1 MVVMSEGRNVR
12 LLPLRRFPS
21 VAAWAICNACALGP
35 WYILITL
42 FFSAPPP
49 TLFFIL
55 KIEKVEPRAALGCV
69 F

>member
-1 MVVMSEGRNVR
+1 MVVMSEGRSVR

-35 WYILITL
+35 WYILITVSVL
-42 FFSAPPP
+42 PHPA

>member
-35 WYILITL
+35 WDILIK
-42 FFSAPPP
+42 FSFLSHPPI
-49 TLFFIL
+49 LFFIL
-55 KIEKVEPRAALGCV
+55 NIEKVEPRAALGCV